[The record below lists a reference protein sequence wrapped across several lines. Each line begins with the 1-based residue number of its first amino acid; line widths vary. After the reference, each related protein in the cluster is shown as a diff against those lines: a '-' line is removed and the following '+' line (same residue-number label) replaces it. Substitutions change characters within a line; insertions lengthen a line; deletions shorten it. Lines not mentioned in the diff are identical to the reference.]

1 MTETQVEGTMIPE
14 AVPVEGIVPEAEVLE
29 GAGSE
34 PDVTIAPE
42 ATDEVRDD
50 VLPESRRTLSS
61 GRWRSKMRSRSVRR

>member
-1 MTETQVEGTMIPE
+1 MIPE

-50 VLPESRRTLSS
+50 VLPESSMDFVVWSLEI
-61 GRWRSKMRSRSVRR
+61 

>member
-14 AVPVEGIVPEAEVLE
+14 AVPVEGIVPKAEVLE

-50 VLPESRRTLSS
+50 VLPESSMDFVVWSLEI
-61 GRWRSKMRSRSVRR
+61 